1 MDSLQASRIAGGN
14 TTYKRAASDFYP
26 TPPDVTFALMK
37 FLSLDKGAKIWE
49 PACGDGH
56 MVRVMEAMGYQV
68 IGTDIQYGD
77 DFLTAPLID
86 CDWIITNPPFSQSEP
101 FIRRCI
107 EHEKPFCL
115 LLKSQ
120 YWHAKKRK
128 PLFDEMPPE
137 WILPL
142 TWRPDFL
149 FKTRGSGS
157 PLMDVMWV
165 LWDPDYDHGCITR
178 YLPLDRPTAEEMEI
192 LDERSV

>member
-14 TTYKRAASDFYP
+14 TAYKREASDFYP

-49 PACGDGH
+49 PACGEGH
-56 MVRVMEAMGYQV
+56 MVNVMREMGYQV
-68 IGTDIQYGD
+68 IGTDIRYGD
-77 DFLTAPLID
+77 DFLTAPLMD
-86 CDWIITNPPFSQSEP
+86 CDWIITNPPFTQSEAFIECCMSHERP
-101 FIRRCI
+101 FA
-107 EHEKPFCL
+107 L
-115 LLKSQ
+115 LPKSQ

-128 PLFDEMPPE
+128 ALFDQYPPE

-149 FKTRGSGS
+149 FRERGNGS

-165 LWDPDYDHGCITR
+165 VWEPDCADGWTAR
-178 YLPLDRPTAEEMEI
+178 YLPLERPTAADMEM
-192 LDERSV
+192 LKKNA